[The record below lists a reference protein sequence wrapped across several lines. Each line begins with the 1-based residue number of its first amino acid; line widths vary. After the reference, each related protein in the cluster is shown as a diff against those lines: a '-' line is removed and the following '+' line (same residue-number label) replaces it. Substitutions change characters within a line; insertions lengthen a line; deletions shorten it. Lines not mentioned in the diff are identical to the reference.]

1 MADQTM
7 GPALHLLVWNSVYIT
22 AGFRR
27 TNFRVTPDLLFYWLW
42 LHEGFLMQRSHRS
55 VSLPKGNS
63 GQTGW
68 YTSTMIKRMLWCAA
82 WLQDQTLKKKN
93 LGLIFSKGSY
103 DGRMQIKTKIK
114 STFLIETSLVLT
126 YAIIQMSEVRNEYFH
141 SAKFKLNIKILYL
154 LNYKKNKIYIYF
166 FI

>member
-7 GPALHLLVWNSVYIT
+7 GPALHLLVWNSVYIS

-42 LHEGFLMQRSHRS
+42 LHGGFLMQRSHKS

-68 YTSTMIKRMLWCAA
+68 YTSTMIKRMQWCAG
-82 WLQDQTLKKKN
+82 WLQDQTFRKHKWQLQKRKKKESGIDFPN
-93 LGLIFSKGSY
+93 VLLWEENANQDKNYNWNQFSFVIY
-103 DGRMQIKTKIK
+103 T
-114 STFLIETSLVLT
+114 
-126 YAIIQMSEVRNEYFH
+126 IIQMSEV
-141 SAKFKLNIKILYL
+141 KKL
-154 LNYKKNKIYIYF
+154 
-166 FI
+166 